1 MIIILIVA
9 AAISGITAFYE
20 GESFA
25 DVIIILAV
33 VIINAV
39 LGVVQESKA
48 EAAIEALQE
57 IAAATSKVL
66 RDGKV
71 VTLKS
76 DELVPGD
83 VVLLVAGD
91 AVPADGRI
99 IEAASLKIEEA
110 ALTGESVPA
119 NKITDLLQLGGE
131 KDVPL
136 GDRKNMAY
144 MGSTVVYG
152 RGKVVITG
160 TGMNTEMGKIAQALS
175 QAKDDAE
182 HLQIKLA
189 V

>member
-48 EAAIEALQE
+48 EAAIEALQD

-83 VVLLVAGD
+83 VVLLEAGD

-119 NKITDLLQLGGE
+119 NKITDLLQLGGRRTF
-131 KDVPL
+131 PW
-136 GDRKNMAY
+136 R
-144 MGSTVVYG
+144 S
-152 RGKVVITG
+152 
-160 TGMNTEMGKIAQALS
+160 
-175 QAKDDAE
+175 
-182 HLQIKLA
+182 
-189 V
+189 

>member
-1 MIIILIVA
+1 M
-9 AAISGITAFYE
+9 YKRQ
-20 GESFA
+20 
-25 DVIIILAV
+25 
-33 VIINAV
+33 
-39 LGVVQESKA
+39 VQESKA

-83 VVLLVAGD
+83 VVLLEAGD

-136 GDRKNMAY
+136 GDLSLIHICRISHNRIHTIIYRHKKILNSIYASCKN
-144 MGSTVVYG
+144 
-152 RGKVVITG
+152 
-160 TGMNTEMGKIAQALS
+160 NTTRVLCTFSNLLIYNYLNKFHLYIWNRYPHSRQIIYQLNNIELIAN
-175 QAKDDAE
+175 
-182 HLQIKLA
+182 
-189 V
+189 